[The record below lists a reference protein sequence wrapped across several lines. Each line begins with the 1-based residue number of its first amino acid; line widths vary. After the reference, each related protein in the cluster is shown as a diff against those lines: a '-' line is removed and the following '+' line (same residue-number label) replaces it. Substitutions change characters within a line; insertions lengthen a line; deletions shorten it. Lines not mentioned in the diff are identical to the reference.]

1 MPKYRK
7 NARTPKI
14 IHIACIIFFALLF
27 ILHSAYMYK
36 TTDGLDTLHFALF
49 LIGVF
54 IVQMLFYV
62 IIALGFLICG
72 KLSGYKLS
80 SMRIAF
86 MKWQKDK
93 NGKIKVS
100 TTNERGPSARC
111 AMSPPDMKD
120 GKFPYILHSHGLLIS
135 SSVCI
140 IISAIFLAFNFNTPV
155 ISSLLLL
162 LIFSLLTSAVL
173 DITVGNAKLARDA
186 KNSPAAIRGIW
197 LFCKS
202 SDPEFSDLGLGSLP
216 DEWFDIP
223 LDVDTTTYWES
234 YYIFFTGSRL
244 LTKKEFEKAIAA
256 FDKLLDPSANIY
268 YFQYLNAVTE
278 RLFCELMTN
287 RSPEVIQKL
296 YTEELKKHLSNVRSY
311 TNLCRNYAFTLFIE
325 KNSSGAAQIK
335 AEFFEVSKNSPCQG
349 DVQDETELLL
359 LAENKYFSEIK
370 N

>member
-1 MPKYRK
+1 MPRYKK
-7 NARTPKI
+7 NAT
-14 IHIACIIFFALLF
+14 IHKTLYIACIIFFGILF
-27 ILHSAYMYK
+27 ILHSVYMYK
-36 TTDGLDTLHFALF
+36 TVEGLDSLHLAVF

-54 IVQMLFYV
+54 IVQMLFYTV
-62 IIALGFLICG
+62 TALGFLIFG

-93 NGKIKVS
+93 NGKINVL
-100 TTNERGPSARC
+100 TTNERGPSAGC

-120 GKFPYILHSHGLLIS
+120 GKFPYLLHSHGAVIL

-140 IISAIFLAFNFNTPV
+140 VVSAVFLAFNFNTPV
-155 ISSLLLL
+155 LSSLLLFF
-162 LIFSLLTSAVL
+162 IFILSTNVILDMLVGLPKLT
-173 DITVGNAKLARDA
+173 RDA
-186 KNSPAAIRGIW
+186 KNSPAALRGIW
-197 LFCKS
+197 IYCKC
-202 SDPEFSDLGLGSLP
+202 SDPEFSDLSLDGLP

-234 YYIFFTGSRL
+234 SYIFFTGGRL
-244 LTKKEFEKAIAA
+244 LMKKEFEKAIAA

-287 RSPEVIQKL
+287 RNPEVIQKL
-296 YTEELKKHLSNVRSY
+296 YTVELKKHLSTVRSY

-325 KNSSGAAQIK
+325 NNPAGAAQIK
-335 AEFFEVSKNSPCQG
+335 AEFFEVSKNAPCQG

-359 LAENKYFSEIK
+359 FAENKYFSEIK

>member
-1 MPKYRK
+1 MPRYKK
-7 NARTPKI
+7 NATTHKTLY
-14 IHIACIIFFALLF
+14 IACIIFFSILF
-27 ILHSAYMYK
+27 ILHSVYIHK
-36 TTDGLDTLHFALF
+36 SVEGLNSLHLALF

-62 IIALGFLICG
+62 ITALGFLIFG

-93 NGKIKVS
+93 NGKIKVL
-100 TTNERGPSARC
+100 TTNERGPSAVC

-120 GKFPYILHSHGLLIS
+120 GKFPYLLYSHGLLIS
-135 SSVCI
+135 SSICI

-162 LIFSLLTSAVL
+162 LIFSLLTTVIL
-173 DITVGNAKLARDA
+173 ETTVGNAKLARDA
-186 KNSPAAIRGIW
+186 KKSPAALRGIW
-197 LFCKS
+197 LYCKC
-202 SDPEFSDLGLGSLP
+202 SDPKFSDLSLGSLP
-216 DEWFDIP
+216 EEWFDIS
-223 LDVDTTTYWES
+223 LDVDTTIYWAS
-234 YYIFFTGSRL
+234 YYIFFTSGRL
-244 LTKKEFEKAIAA
+244 LMKREFEKAIEV
-256 FDKLLDPSANIY
+256 FDKLLDPSANIFY
-268 YFQYLNAVTE
+268 IQYLNTVTE

-287 RSPEVIQKL
+287 RNPEVIEKL
-296 YTEELKKHLSNVRSY
+296 YTEELKQHLSNARTY

-325 KNSSGAAQIK
+325 KNPSGAAQIK
-335 AEFFEVSKNSPCQG
+335 AEFFEVNKNAPCQG

-359 LAENKYFSEIK
+359 FAEDKYFSEIK